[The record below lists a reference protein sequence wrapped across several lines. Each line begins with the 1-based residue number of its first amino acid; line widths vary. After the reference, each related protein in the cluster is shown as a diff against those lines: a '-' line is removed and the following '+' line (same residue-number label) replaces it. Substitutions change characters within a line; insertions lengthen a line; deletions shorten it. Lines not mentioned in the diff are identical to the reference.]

1 LKAACQLRM
10 KIFGYECTP
19 RFILYN
25 VIVIIIISI
34 FCIREYLW
42 SMYAINLKHQLLL
55 LNEDIDNYKFQLSIY
70 NNMKYYCMNYK
81 VDDDCINNLIHSS
94 PLSSSSSLDNNNNI
108 SSVDINNNKDDDYG
122 NTTIIDY
129 HTSKH
134 HDNNSSSIYNSSSG
148 YMKTSSY
155 HAIYTNNYF
164 NVYGLLQIFICY
176 CMILY
181 EFNYIHKPYLYPTTK
196 NNNSHNSDDNNK
208 EINKKL
214 VRQLHDFTL
223 KKAPLTTIIIHL
235 SITFLSSLSYYHLIN
250 RLQFITFAFQCYIS
264 LIISYFI
271 AFLSY
276 NLMYL
281 KVGRL

>member
-1 LKAACQLRM
+1 M

-42 SMYAINLKHQLLL
+42 SMNAINLKHQLLL

-81 VDDDCINNLIHSS
+81 DDDESINKMIQSS
-94 PLSSSSSLDNNNNI
+94 SSSSSSLDNNFIYNNI

-122 NTTIIDY
+122 NTSILDY
-129 HTSKH
+129 RTSTYH
-134 HDNNSSSIYNSSSG
+134 NSNSSSSSIYNSSAG
-148 YMKTSSY
+148 YIKTSSY
-155 HAIYTNNYF
+155 PALLNNNYF
-164 NVYGLLQIFICY
+164 NIYGLLQIFICY

-181 EFNYIHKPYLYPTTK
+181 EFNFIHKPYLYPTTK
-196 NNNSHNSDDNNK
+196 NNNSHNNDENNK
-208 EINKKL
+208 EIHKKL

-223 KKAPLTTIIIHL
+223 KRAPLTTIIIHL
-235 SITFLSSLSYYHLIN
+235 SITLLSSLSYYHLIN

-281 KVGRL
+281 KVGR